1 MSGKNKF
8 LAKFSKI
15 LFDQRFI
22 IDVVRSDFNLNIS
35 RKQFSFWC
43 LEHYSKEI
51 DNCTIS
57 GIKKIKTKEDVIK
70 FAKKYPKIWVSCNF
84 GPIHKGDF
92 VFDKSTN

>member
-8 LAKFSKI
+8 LTKLSKV

-35 RKQFSFWC
+35 RKQFSSWC

-70 FAKKYPKIWVSCNF
+70 FAKKYSKI
-84 GPIHKGDF
+84 
-92 VFDKSTN
+92 